1 MPCDQIVLNRITFT
15 AGTDLDLIVHALQAN
30 GYGARRVGDR
40 VTFRKSAVDY
50 GSFQEGAFA
59 APEGFDVDAIKREYA
74 TESVKRSAARMGWRV
89 VVDAKNP
96 LKMQLR
102 KRQ

>member
-1 MPCDQIVLNRITFT
+1 MPCDSLILNRVQWT
-15 AGTDLDLIVHALQAN
+15 AGTDLDLVVHALQAN
-30 GYGARRVGDR
+30 GYGARRIGDR

-74 TESVKRSAARMGWRV
+74 TESVKRSAARLGWRV
-89 VVDAKNP
+89 VIDAKNP
-96 LKMQLR
+96 QKMLLR

>member
-1 MPCDQIVLNRITFT
+1 LLNRVEFS

-30 GYGARRVGDR
+30 GYNARRVEDR
-40 VTFRKSAVDY
+40 VTFRKSYTDY
-50 GSFQEGAFA
+50 GSFQNGAFA

-74 TESVKRSAARMGWRV
+74 TESVKRSAARLGWRV
-89 VVDAKNP
+89 VIDAKNP
-96 LKMQLR
+96 QKMLLR